1 MFCGKCGAQNPDNA
15 EFCANCGAKMY
26 KPNNATA
33 EKTNIKKKKAKN
45 LIGVFAVIIV
55 LVLIAGVIFFIFGGR
70 SYNKTA
76 EMFMES
82 LLNADGKKFSK
93 LVPKEIIGYALED
106 EGYDAKDTAIFI
118 EEADELLQNE
128 LDAIGRYMDDWSYT
142 YEIGDAEDSSV
153 RALRDLQKY
162 YESEYDIK
170 VKASKIVS
178 IEITVRAEDIE
189 YTDTFDL
196 PVIKIGMS
204 WYVDLVDIDDVF

>member
-15 EFCANCGAKMY
+15 EFCISCGNSLY
-26 KPNNATA
+26 NPNGSSKNV
-33 EKTNIKKKKAKN
+33 KNKKKKSYN
-45 LIGVFAVIIV
+45 LIGVFAVVIV
-55 LVLIAGVIFFIFGGR
+55 LILIAGGIFFIFGGR
-70 SYNKTA
+70 SCNKTA

-82 LLNADGKKFSK
+82 LLNADGKSFSK

-128 LDAIGRYMDDWSYT
+128 LDAIGRYLDDWSYT

-162 YESEYDIK
+162 YESEYEIK
-170 VKASKIVS
+170 VKASKTVP
-178 IEITVRAEDIE
+178 IEITVRAEDLE
-189 YTDTFDL
+189 YTDTFNL
-196 PVIKIGMS
+196 PVVKIGMS
-204 WYVDLVDIDDVF
+204 WYVDLVNIDDLF

>member
-26 KPNNATA
+26 NPNNATA
-33 EKTNIKKKKAKN
+33 EKTNIKKKKANN
-45 LIGVFAVIIV
+45 LIGAFAVIIV

-93 LVPKEIIGYALED
+93 LVPKEIIGYVLED

-118 EEADELLQNE
+118 EEADEHLQNE
-128 LDAIGRYMDDWSYT
+128 LDSLGRYLDDWSYT
-142 YEIGDAEDSSV
+142 YKIMDDEDSST
-153 RALRDLQKY
+153 RDLRDLQKLY
-162 YESEYDIK
+162 KMKYKIK
-170 VKASKIVS
+170 VKAYKTVPV
-178 IEITVRAEDIE
+178 EIIIRSGELE
-189 YTDTFDL
+189 YTNIYNL
-196 PVIKIGMS
+196 PVVKIGMS
-204 WYVDLVDIDDVF
+204 WYLDTENLYKAF